1 MESDCAGASSLF
13 CPRPIMFLAGW
24 DTNIWSAV
32 LLGHIAGIVTEQEA
46 EGFVERHSGA
56 LTILVLALL
65 LLVALLILV
74 PQLLRSRLRA
84 MELHHYE
91 VMAALEKGQ
100 TLPGPEDRSRAAGR
114 TALLVPMVSII
125 SAATVTC
132 FLSAFKP
139 DTIFS
144 VALAVWSVAGVVSL
158 AAITGG
164 VALMGRLAQIHNGM
178 DPDADAPEAELS
190 LEKDRDG
197 HRR

>member
-1 MESDCAGASSLF
+1 
-13 CPRPIMFLAGW
+13 MFFAGW
-24 DTNIWSAV
+24 DTNTWNVV
-32 LLGHIAGIVTEQEA
+32 LLSRVGGIVHDLDA
-46 EGFVERHSGA
+46 ESFVERHSGA

-65 LLVALLILV
+65 LLVALLTLV
-74 PQLLRSRLRA
+74 PQLLRSRQRTL
-84 MELHHYE
+84 ELHHAE

-100 TLPGPEDRSRAAGR
+100 TLPGPDDRSRAAGR

-164 VALMGRLAQIHNGM
+164 VALMGRLAQIQNGM
-178 DPDADAPEAELS
+178 DPDADAPDAHLS
-190 LEKDRDG
+190 LEKDREE

>member
-1 MESDCAGASSLF
+1 MLHADWDRNAWTSL
-13 CPRPIMFLAGW
+13 
-24 DTNIWSAV
+24 
-32 LLGHIAGIVTEQEA
+32 LLGQVGDMLHDREPDW
-46 EGFVERHSGA
+46 FVERHSGA

-74 PQLLRSRLRA
+74 PQLLRARQRA
-84 MELHHYE
+84 LELHHSE

-100 TLPGPEDRSRAAGR
+100 TLPGPDDRSRAAGR
-114 TALLVPMVSII
+114 TAMLVPMVSII
-125 SAATVTC
+125 AAATVTC

-164 VALMGRLAQIHNGM
+164 VALMGRLAQIQNGM
-178 DPDADAPEAELS
+178 DPDADAPDAELS
-190 LEKDRDG
+190 LEKDREAP
-197 HRR
+197 RQ